1 MLKNY
6 FDEDKFEEIKNTD
19 NLIYKALEIVTTL
32 FENDTDKGIDNFKI
46 MKSLTQGI

>member
-6 FDEDKFEEIKNTD
+6 FDIYKYEEIKNSD

-32 FENDTDKGIDNFKI
+32 FENDKDKGCMPFLLHILYVF
-46 MKSLTQGI
+46 